1 MKKIYIFVSIIFI
14 VIVAYTKST
23 LAIAIINSSEKY
35 LEVGDE
41 FSFSINIKDIKVS
54 AFDLEVKF
62 DSNLLEYVSGP
73 DNTNVINNKIIT
85 VWYDEQGGAKAKS
98 NCELVKYTFKA
109 KELGS
114 TNIIIDGNFFN
125 ETGSEKEKISQGIQ
139 ISIEEKTQ
147 KISTISEE
155 NVENN
160 NSKLKELRLNEEGLL
175 PVFDPTTTE
184 YYFFTENLNSLE
196 VTANAQNSNS
206 EISIEGNK
214 NFKEGINIIN
224 ITVTSPDKSNTT
236 IYKIHVTKTKN
247 LETANSKLENLAIE
261 NAILN
266 PEFNNEVFE
275 YKTEISDE
283 VERLNILAI
292 PERIESTVNIDGG
305 ENLQYGNNEV
315 KITVTAENGYSK
327 MTYLVNVYK
336 RTQEEQ
342 EKYEQEQDKQR
353 ERAKALLVSI
363 NEENTENNQSEK
375 EREEKE
381 KKKDKI
387 WSIVILV
394 IILFT
399 IIIAI
404 YAYTKNRKKDFTK
417 K

>member
-1 MKKIYIFVSIIFI
+1 MKKIYIFVIIIFI

-23 LAIAIINSSEKY
+23 LAIAIINSNEKY

-139 ISIEEKTQ
+139 ISIEEKTEN
-147 KISTISEE
+147 ISTISEE
-155 NVENN
+155 NVESN

-283 VERLNILAI
+283 VERLNMLAI

-404 YAYTKNRKKDFTK
+404 YAYTKNRKKDCQ
-417 K
+417 